1 MGVKKNKKKKQS
13 MSLITK
19 ITAIDIVSHIKCVHE
34 LDERENYIMENIM
47 YLNNLSGFK
56 KSEKPPILTLSG
68 SICVGGAAPW
78 CKLLR
83 GGRKRRRNGCGSI
96 T

>member
-1 MGVKKNKKKKQS
+1 

-19 ITAIDIVSHIKCVHE
+19 ITAIDIVSHIKCVHD